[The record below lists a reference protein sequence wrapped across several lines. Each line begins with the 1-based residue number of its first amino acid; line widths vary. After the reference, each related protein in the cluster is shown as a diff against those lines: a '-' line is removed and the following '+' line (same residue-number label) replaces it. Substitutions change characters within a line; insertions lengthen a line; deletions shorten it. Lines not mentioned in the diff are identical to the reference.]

1 MTRAQSKRQSHRE
14 QQFVMGV
21 PAREMHMGDSDELV
35 LIQGIIDVWLEE
47 EDGMVLIDYK
57 TDHVSDGEILVKRYK
72 VQLDYYQRAL
82 EQMTGKRVKERIIY
96 SLALQKEILC

>member
-1 MTRAQSKRQSHRE
+1 M
-14 QQFVMGV
+14 
-21 PAREMHMGDSDELV
+21 
-35 LIQGIIDVWLEE
+35 IWLEE